1 MIHRYL
7 RRRATAVILR
17 GGKVLLVKHRG
28 QHHFSLPGGG
38 MKIGESALAAI
49 ARELHKE
56 LKLEA
61 QNIKR
66 LEHCDFDSVATRH
79 YVCMVEAEGEPIPR
93 RLEVSKFI
101 WWDMKEHIP
110 IFTHVRMILSR
121 VLSKPLLLEA

>member
-1 MIHRYL
+1 MHRHL
-7 RRRATAVILR
+7 RKRATAVIVR

-28 QHHFSLPGGG
+28 QRHFSLPGGG
-38 MKIGESALAAI
+38 MKLGESVLAAI
-49 ARELHKE
+49 ARELYKE

-79 YVCMVEAEGEPIPR
+79 YVCMVETEGEPIPR
-93 RLEVSKFI
+93 RLEVAKFI

-110 IFTHVRMILSR
+110 IFPHVGKTLNR
-121 VLSKPLLLEA
+121 VLGKPLPLEV

>member
-1 MIHRYL
+1 MMHRYL
-7 RRRATAVILR
+7 RKRVTAVIFR
-17 GGKVLLVKHRG
+17 SGKVLLVKHRG
-28 QHHFSLPGGG
+28 QRHFSLPGGG
-38 MKIGESALAAI
+38 IKIGESALAAI

-79 YVCMVEAEGEPIPR
+79 YVCMVEAEGEAMPR
-93 RLEVSKFI
+93 RLEVAKFI

-110 IFTHVRMILSR
+110 IFPHVGKTLSR
-121 VLSKPLLLEA
+121 VLSKPLPLEV